1 MFGKEIMTIMIKK
14 QKNITLFFLSLFM
27 LISCSPS
34 GDKMYKETRSSMYT
48 LTSITVAASS
58 EEKAK
63 KAIDAAFKELDRL
76 EKLLNYYDK
85 DSELAEIN
93 RNAGIKPVIASE
105 DTIDIIEK
113 ALFVSE
119 STDGAFDITMGP
131 VISLW
136 DFKEKKIPDKRKLN
150 EKLSLIGY
158 KNITLNK
165 KDKTVF
171 LKEKGIEINF
181 GGILKG
187 YAADRAAEMLKK
199 NGIKSA
205 IVAVAGDIKTF
216 GIRPDGKAW
225 VVGIQNPRASKGPD
239 EIIGTVSING
249 QAISTSGDYERFFEK
264 NGKRYHHLLSPKTG
278 FPAGDC
284 RSVTVITDKA
294 AYTDAFATGLFILG
308 LEKGMAVLK
317 KLGFEGVFIDKNGK
331 IYITEG
337 IKDKIKFSNIGL
349 K

>member
-1 MFGKEIMTIMIKK
+1 
-14 QKNITLFFLSLFM
+14 M

-34 GDKMYKETRSSMYT
+34 SDKMYKETRSSMYT
-48 LTSITVAASS
+48 IASITVAASS
-58 EEKAK
+58 KEKAK

-76 EKLLNYYDK
+76 ERLLNYYDK
-85 DSELAEIN
+85 DSELTMIN
-93 RNAGIKPVIASE
+93 RNAAIKPTIVSA

-119 STDGAFDITMGP
+119 NTNGAFDITMGP
-131 VISLW
+131 IISLW
-136 DFKEKKIPDKRKLN
+136 DFKEKKIPDKKKLN
-150 EKLSLIGY
+150 EKLSLVGH

-171 LKEKGIEINF
+171 LKKKGTEINL

-187 YAADRAAEMLKK
+187 YAADSAAEILKK
-199 NGIKSA
+199 NGIKSG
-205 IVAVAGDIKTF
+205 IIAVAGDIKTF
-216 GIRPDGKAW
+216 GIKPDGKAW
-225 VVGIQNPRASKGPD
+225 VVGIQNPRASKGSN

-284 RSVTVITDKA
+284 RSVTIITDKA
-294 AYTDAFATGLFILG
+294 AYADAFATGLFILG
-308 LEKGMAVLK
+308 LEKGMAILK

-337 IKDKIKFSNIGL
+337 IKDKIKFSNMEL